1 MSQLSEARRLDIA
14 SSYFLASGTVK
25 TARQPDSIGTG
36 TVALLMITGK
46 GLVSDF
52 LPKEKKMTGK
62 GKRDR
67 IGALTLL
74 CLLILFFP
82 RGASTAENVAE
93 RPLEKVTIA
102 YSSVS
107 GNMAPLWITYERGFF
122 RKYGLD
128 VQMIF
133 IESGS
138 TTVQSLISKEVV
150 FAQMAGAGAIQS
162 RLRGSDVVMIAG
174 FLNTM
179 DYQLMVDK
187 SITRP
192 EHLKGKTLAVSRLG
206 SSSDFATRYALD
218 KFGLTPGKDVTILE
232 IGSQPARFAAL
243 ESGKVHATMVAV
255 PSTLKAKALGFHTL
269 ADLQMLGLEY
279 QHTGLATTQ
288 ALIKS
293 RPDLVRNVMKAY
305 LEGIHYYKTHRAES
319 VAILGKYLK
328 TTEADALAEVYEH
341 LGILLTPEKPYPT
354 LRGIEIMLR
363 EMSAKDSKAKARRP
377 DEFVDLTFIKE
388 LDSSGFIDQLY
399 KTQPVVARRGEPTP
413 TEKVATSKATSVK
426 PAVKPKPPQTEAKAV
441 SAASSAAE
449 MLEYTIQRGDTLSH
463 LALKY
468 LGNQYQWER
477 IYAANK
483 DTMKNPH
490 FLYVGQRVKIPVTS
504 GNPAGG
510 QTVP

>member
-1 MSQLSEARRLDIA
+1 
-14 SSYFLASGTVK
+14 
-25 TARQPDSIGTG
+25 
-36 TVALLMITGK
+36 
-46 GLVSDF
+46 
-52 LPKEKKMTGK
+52 MTPN
-62 GKRDR
+62 GKRDS
-67 IGALTLL
+67 IAATLVCLLTLL
-74 CLLILFFP
+74 FP

-93 RPLEKVTIA
+93 RPPEKITIA

-107 GNMAPLWITYERGFF
+107 GNMASLWITYERGFF

-128 VQMIF
+128 VQLVF

-138 TTVQSLISKEVV
+138 TTVQSLISKEVA
-150 FAQMAGAGAIQS
+150 FAQIAGASVLQS

-192 EHLKGKTLAVSRLG
+192 EQLKGKTMAVSRFG

-218 KFGLTPGKDVTILE
+218 KFGLAPEKDVTILE
-232 IGSQPARFAAL
+232 IGSQPARFSAL
-243 ESGKVHATMVAV
+243 ESGKVHAAMVAV

-288 ALIKS
+288 SLIKS
-293 RPDLVRNVMKAY
+293 RPDLVRNVMRAY
-305 LEGIHYYKTHRAES
+305 VEGIHYYKTHRAES
-319 VAILGKYLK
+319 LAILGKYLK
-328 TTEADALAEVYEH
+328 TTDTEVLTEVYEH
-341 LGILLTPEKPYPT
+341 LGILLTPAKPYPT

-363 EMSAKDSKAKARRP
+363 EMSAKNPKMKVGRP
-377 DEFVDLTFIKE
+377 EEFVNLTFIKE
-388 LDSSGFIDQLY
+388 LDNSGFIDGLY
-399 KTQPVVARRGEPTP
+399 KKQPAVARRQESVS
-413 TEKVATSKATSVK
+413 TENVAIAKQSSAQSV
-426 PAVKPKPPQTEAKAV
+426 AKPKAAKTEAKAV
-441 SAASSAAE
+441 SAPGSAAE
-449 MLEYTIQRGDTLSH
+449 LLEYTIQRGDTLSY

-468 LGNQYQWER
+468 LGDQYKWEK

-490 FLYVGQRVKIPVTS
+490 FVYIGQKIKIPISS
-504 GNPAGG
+504 GNSAGG
-510 QTVP
+510 QTAQ